1 MPDKQTAVR
10 VGDRLIDASSNP
22 DDKSSRE
29 ADLVVQ
35 KITYDGF
42 AEVHHRSGSFAAYI
56 PLHLIDGDG
65 PGLGALP
72 RQAGRRRCPVTNKWL
87 PLRPPSASWTLMAA
101 GIMRP

>member
-22 DDKSSRE
+22 DDKSSGE

-42 AEVHHRSGSFAAYI
+42 AEVHHRGGSFAAYI

-65 PGLGALP
+65 T
-72 RQAGRRRCPVTNKWL
+72 R
-87 PLRPPSASWTLMAA
+87 PLVRFHVKR
-101 GIMRP
+101 GVEDVR